1 MFRKRPFYGYSCLK
15 KKKKVTMYAFGAMF
29 SADFK
34 SMRTFD
40 IFKANLL
47 HLINSRF
54 NAQK

>member
-1 MFRKRPFYGYSCLK
+1 
-15 KKKKVTMYAFGAMF
+15 MYAFGAMF

-34 SMRTFD
+34 LMRTFD

-47 HLINSRF
+47 HLMNSRF

>member
-1 MFRKRPFYGYSCLK
+1 
-15 KKKKVTMYAFGAMF
+15 MYAFGAMF